1 MTEEQLSKML
11 KPLEWYEEDNYPEDQ
26 TAGTNLWYDF
36 VLEWS
41 MGQYNLLKRDI
52 NSEVYLVQE
61 NIRSPEEGKQIA
73 WEKYVEDIANLFR

>member
-1 MTEEQLSKML
+1 ML

-41 MGQYNLLKRDI
+41 MGQYSLLKVDI
-52 NSEVYLVQE
+52 NHETYLMAE
-61 NIRSPEEGKQIA
+61 GIKTLEEGKQLA
-73 WEKYVEDIANLFR
+73 WEEYVKDVMSMF

>member
-1 MTEEQLSKML
+1 MTEEQLSNIL

-52 NSEVYLVQE
+52 NGEADLVRGD
-61 NIRSPEEGKQIA
+61 IKTLEEGYELA
-73 WEKYVEDIANLFR
+73 WEEYVKDVMSMF

>member
-1 MTEEQLSKML
+1 ML

>member
-1 MTEEQLSKML
+1 ML

-41 MGQYNLLKRDI
+41 MGQYSLLKVDI
-52 NSEVYLVQE
+52 NHETYLMAE
-61 NIRSPEEGKQIA
+61 GIKTIEEGKKIA
-73 WEKYVEDIANLFR
+73 WEEYVKDVMSMF